1 MPTLKT
7 KLVELVG
14 GSADGKSIRIPAYA
28 TTIAMPIGRG
38 RNYRELVYTQDK
50 AAPQRYLYQLLP

>member
-1 MPTLKT
+1 MPIMKT

-14 GSADGKSIRIPAYA
+14 GGGDGKCIRIPSYA
-28 TTIAMPIGRG
+28 TTIAVPIGRG

-50 AAPQRYLYQLLP
+50 AAPQRYLYQTS